1 MDDDDGAPINQKV
14 DITIPHAS
22 ITSFNITSSS
32 AYHTNNQSKG
42 RYIKLVK
49 IIKFLLSTSHVL
61 CLQETKLGRF
71 DKTYLKGELPNHTIL
86 YNNFRKGQ
94 AGTII
99 IISNSLH
106 KTFHIIPIDL
116 PPVTEGYVQAVRFEP
131 KDGNNSLPFN
141 IVNVY
146 NDPAKMLNTFHPILK
161 LHPGVHHFFAGDWN
175 FSEVEGEGSKILEGK
190 RKKIWEK
197 ITERFTLSEIPQ
209 PSPTHYF
216 ITKEMD
222 ECRTSRPDKIFI
234 SHSEAERIA
243 LRPKVFIPGAPYSIA
258 KAYLKKVRAQSRNQG
273 EGEGKQRGEGVE
285 EKAGGEGR
293 RGLEEE
299 AGAARARV
307 EGITQGEAWVS
318 NHVPITLKI
327 SPPPDQQRR
336 EKKEKKQQNPGAG
349 HRQNRRAGQGK
360 V

>member
-1 MDDDDGAPINQKV
+1 MDDGDGAPLNRKV

-32 AYHTNNQSKG
+32 AYHTNNQSRE

-116 PPVTEGYVQAVRFEP
+116 PPVTEGYVQAIRFEP
-131 KDGNNSLPFN
+131 RDGNNSLPFN

-146 NDPAKMLNTFHPILK
+146 NDPTTRSSSCTQ
-161 LHPGVHHFFAGDWN
+161 G
-175 FSEVEGEGSKILEGK
+175 
-190 RKKIWEK
+190 
-197 ITERFTLSEIPQ
+197 
-209 PSPTHYF
+209 F
-216 ITKEMD
+216 IT
-222 ECRTSRPDKIFI
+222 S
-234 SHSEAERIA
+234 S
-243 LRPKVFIPGAPYSIA
+243 
-258 KAYLKKVRAQSRNQG
+258 QG
-273 EGEGKQRGEGVE
+273 TGT
-285 EKAGGEGR
+285 
-293 RGLEEE
+293 L
-299 AGAARARV
+299 AR
-307 EGITQGEAWVS
+307 
-318 NHVPITLKI
+318 
-327 SPPPDQQRR
+327 
-336 EKKEKKQQNPGAG
+336 
-349 HRQNRRAGQGK
+349 
-360 V
+360 